1 MTIDPSQIDLVWS
14 SEGDILLENGTIL
27 DTKNEMGLTLFQA
40 VRDRIINPQ
49 GSFREFPSVGVNLG
63 AVLGKP
69 IMETNLRDLENII
82 AAALNKDNFLG
93 LGEFNV
99 KAVVVSKNI
108 AGLIIDIRS
117 RKLNK
122 QMKLLFNYDAREN
135 RVSLRRI

>member
-1 MTIDPSQIDLVWS
+1 MTIDPRQIDLVWS

-49 GSFREFPSVGVNLG
+49 GSFMEFPSVGVNLG

-122 QMKLLFNYDAREN
+122 QMKLLFNYDALEN